1 MTRDQQAEIKMLI
14 AKLAEVANE
23 QEEFGNNS
31 GAELQKLLPT
41 YSANDIEIELRH
53 LRRYVDVNLFTNAQ
67 LAKLIL
73 YGQNCFV
80 HGRMTGRKDIQI
92 LQTKKK
98 K

>member
-1 MTRDQQAEIKMLI
+1 MTKDQQAQIKMLV
-14 AKLAEVANE
+14 AKLAEVTNE
-23 QEEFGNNS
+23 QKEIGENIV
-31 GAELQKLLPT
+31 AELQMLLPS
-41 YSANDIEIELRH
+41 YSANDINIELRH
-53 LRRYVDVNLFTNAQ
+53 LRKYVDTNLFTNSQ

-80 HGRMTGRKDIQI
+80 HGRMTGRKDVQI

>member
-1 MTRDQQAEIKMLI
+1 MTQDQQAQIKMLV
-14 AKLAEVANE
+14 AKLAEITNE
-23 QEEFGNNS
+23 QKENGENIV
-31 GAELQKLLPT
+31 AELQKLLPT
-41 YSANDIEIELRH
+41 YTANDIEIELRH
-53 LRRYVDVNLFTNAQ
+53 LLSYVNVNLFTNAQ

-80 HGRMTGRKDIQI
+80 HGRMTGRKDVQI

>member
-1 MTRDQQAEIKMLI
+1 MIRDQQAQIKMLV
-14 AKLAEVANE
+14 AKLAEITNE
-23 QEEFGNNS
+23 QKDDFLGNYE
-31 GAELQKLLPT
+31 ELQKLLPAYT
-41 YSANDIEIELRH
+41 ANEIYIELRH
-53 LRRYVDVNLFTNAQ
+53 LREYVETNMFTNAQ

-80 HGRMTGRKDIQI
+80 HGRITGRKDVQI

>member
-1 MTRDQQAEIKMLI
+1 MTRDQLAEVKMLI
-14 AKLAEVANE
+14 AKLAEVTNE
-23 QEEFGNNS
+23 QEELGTNS
-31 GAELQKLLPT
+31 VAELQKLLPT
-41 YSANDIEIELRH
+41 YSVNDIYIELRH
-53 LRRYVDVNLFTNAQ
+53 LRGYVDVNLFTNSQ

-80 HGRMTGRKDIQI
+80 HGRMTGRKDVQI